1 VDGVSYGILLKVR
14 NRNALYTNSWVQLF
28 VLTGCE
34 YWYLVEL
41 GRRAEEELFE
51 FQQHN
56 LS

>member
-41 GRRAEEELFE
+41 GRRTEEELFE
-51 FQQHN
+51 
-56 LS
+56 LTT